1 MCDVVTTASLRT
13 NEAVFGK
20 VTDILGDSLRGD
32 TKFFGDLLLADGG
45 LMFRDFYDEL
55 KAFDLTLTV
64 KIIG

>member
-45 LMFRDFYDEL
+45 LMFRDFYEDL
-55 KAFDLTLTV
+55 KACGLTLTS
-64 KIIG
+64 KYIG